1 MWEIKF
7 NVGKIYI
14 IKMLIAH
21 LRVNGQSEIRLEFGV

>member
-1 MWEIKF
+1 MWRIKF
-7 NVGKIYI
+7 KIGKIYI